1 VGETSNRRRAVWAAG
16 GFVAA
21 VALIAAGA
29 GAVRLSGESRPL
41 EVARGSDGVATVLV
55 SGDSL
60 AGAFFA
66 SAPERGFVG
75 LVSEAIAPATVT
87 EAAQAHQTLTTV
99 AAITDVPADVDL
111 AIVELGTNDV
121 GEQTPLADFDA
132 QYGALLDRI
141 RSSSPGAAI
150 VCLGTWT
157 GWGGDYDAL
166 IERACVG
173 HGGRY
178 VALGGLFR
186 DAANRGPEGRETF
199 LGAGDDFHPND
210 AGHRAIADAILA
222 VLDD

>member
-1 VGETSNRRRAVWAAG
+1 MGETTSRRRVAWVVGAVI
-16 GFVAA
+16 AA
-21 VALIAAGA
+21 VALVAAGA
-29 GAVRLSGESRPL
+29 VAVRLSGGSGPL
-41 EVARGSDGVATVLV
+41 EVSRGDDGIATVLV

-60 AGAFFA
+60 AAAFFA
-66 SAPERGFVG
+66 TTPGQGFVP
-75 LVSEAIAPATVT
+75 LVTDAIGPATIT

-121 GEQTPLADFDA
+121 GEQTQLSDFDT
-132 QYGALLDRI
+132 QYGALLERI
-141 RSSSPGAAI
+141 RSSSPEAAI
-150 VCLGTWT
+150 ICLGTWT
-157 GWGGDYDAL
+157 GWGDDYDTL

-186 DAANRGPEGRETF
+186 DTTNRGPEGRETF

-222 VLDD
+222 VLKH

>member
-1 VGETSNRRRAVWAAG
+1 MG
-16 GFVAA
+16 GVVAA
-21 VALIAAGA
+21 AALVAAGA
-29 GAVRLSGESRPL
+29 VAVRLAPGSAPLAVSR
-41 EVARGSDGVATVLV
+41 GDDGVATVLV

-66 SAPERGFVG
+66 STPEQGFVS
-75 LVSEAIAPATVT
+75 LVSEALAPVEIT

-99 AAITDVPADVDL
+99 AAITDVPSDVDL

-121 GEQTPLADFDA
+121 GEQTPLSDFDA

-141 RSSSPGAAI
+141 RASSPGAAI

-157 GWGGDYDAL
+157 GWGGDYDDL
-166 IERACVG
+166 IERACDG

-178 VALGGLFR
+178 VALGDLFR
-186 DAANRGPEGRETF
+186 DTANRGPEGRETF

-210 AGHRAIADAILA
+210 AGHRAIADAILS